1 MIIRVV
7 QSSVNGRDCF
17 IMIGSMLAKVNFLLF
32 YYIHGGDFENRAH
45 PKETLMEEI
54 ENSTRQWG
62 KGRMGE

>member
-7 QSSVNGRDCF
+7 QSSVNCRDCF

-45 PKETLMEEI
+45 PKETLMEKI